1 MRLFGRSWIRGGGSA
16 LTIAVLMSGFLSG
29 PVSAVAPEQW
39 RFRTAADFDPGEF
52 QSVSIG
58 EDGALRLSSQ
68 LEEIFVASDPYLWSL
83 VMDRKGTLYAGSGN
97 DGKIFRVR
105 PGQEGELFFDG
116 EELEVHALAIARDGR
131 LYAGTSA
138 PGRVYRF
145 DAGGNAELFFDPEL
159 DYIWD
164 LAFLPDGDLLVA
176 TGPGGILYRVDREG
190 AEKVWF
196 DSEDTHIRSILISR
210 KGDTIIGTSG
220 QGLIVRISQEG
231 EPSVL
236 YDSPREEVVDL
247 AEGPD
252 GSLYAAT
259 LDQEKKPTVKPV
271 RGRAEIKKTPV
282 PVVRR
287 PAAARFNAVYRINPD
302 GITEEFWTA
311 KKEKLYSL
319 LWSEGKLLV
328 GTGDPGRVVAL
339 SEEGEATERI
349 RTTSGQV
356 TAMVSGP
363 HGSLFLATSNLGVVS
378 KLDSKSAGQGEYVS
392 IVKDTQTASDWGN
405 VSWKADTPGGTSVR
419 LMVRTGNTGK
429 PGRTWSEWSSP
440 YTDSSGTRIDRPKAR
455 YIQWKA
461 VLNSGGKKETP
472 ALREVMVAYL
482 QTNLAPGVESV
493 KILTPGTQFQRI
505 PSSNTN
511 NTVAKT
517 PTPKPVSST
526 SKVTTDKKKSKS
538 DSLAR
543 PERGV
548 RSSFQKGRRTARW
561 SATDP
566 NGDSLTFSVYF
577 RGEGEKLWKLLKEG
591 IKEKFHSWDATAMPD
606 GAYQIR
612 VVASD
617 TPSNPR
623 GEALEGEK
631 TSDFFFVD
639 HTPPQIEN
647 LDASV
652 RSGKAEITFLVTDSF
667 SLIETAHYSVD
678 AQEWQALYPE
688 DRVADSTSELF
699 RFETEDLVSG
709 EHTIVVRAADEM
721 GNRGSGKIILEIP

>member
-1 MRLFGRSWIRGGGSA
+1 MRLLWKSRIRDGGSA
-16 LTIAVLMSGFLSG
+16 LIIAILMSGFLSG
-29 PVSAVAPEQW
+29 PVSAVTPEQW

-52 QSVSIG
+52 QSVSID
-58 EDGALRLSSQ
+58 ENGAVRLSSR
-68 LEEIFVASDPYLWSL
+68 LEEIFVAPDPYLWSL
-83 VMDRKGTLYAGSGN
+83 VVDRKGTLYAGSGN
-97 DGKIFRVR
+97 DGKIFRVE

-116 EELEVHALAIARDGR
+116 EELEVHALALARNGR

-138 PGRVYRF
+138 PARVYRF
-145 DAGGNAELFFDPEL
+145 DADGNAEMFFDPER

-176 TGPGGILYRVDREG
+176 TGPGGILYRVDPEG
-190 AEKVWF
+190 AAKVWF

-210 KGDTIIGTSG
+210 KGDTVIGTSG
-220 QGLIVRISQEG
+220 QGLIVKISPEG
-231 EPSVL
+231 EPFVL
-236 YDSPREEVVDL
+236 YDSPKEEVVDL
-247 AEGPD
+247 AEAPD

-259 LDQEKKPTVKPV
+259 LQKGKKPTPKPV
-271 RGRAEIKKTPV
+271 RGGTEIRKTPAST
-282 PVVRR
+282 VRR
-287 PAAARFNAVYRINPD
+287 PSPPRNNVVYRIDPD
-302 GITEEFWTA
+302 GVPKEFWTA
-311 KKEKLYSL
+311 KKEKFYSL
-319 LWSEGKLLV
+319 LWSEGTLLV

-339 SEEGEATERI
+339 TGEGEATERI
-349 RTTSGQV
+349 RTSSAQV
-356 TAMVSGP
+356 TALVSGP
-363 HGSLFLATSNLGVVS
+363 RGSIFLATSNLGGVS
-378 KLDSKSAGQGEYVS
+378 KLDSESAGQGEYLS
-392 IVKDTQTASDWGN
+392 TVKDTRTVSDWGN
-405 VSWKADTPGGTSVR
+405 VSWKADTPQGSSVR
-419 LMVRTGNTGK
+419 LMVRTGNTAK
-429 PGRTWSEWSSP
+429 PDRTWSEWSTP

-461 VLNSGGKKETP
+461 VLDSGEKRGTP

-482 QTNLAPGVESV
+482 QTNLAPRVESV
-493 KILTPGTQFQRI
+493 KVLTPGTQYQRI
-505 PSSNTN
+505 PSSSSTS
-511 NTVAKT
+511 TESKP
-517 PTPKPVSST
+517 PTPVPVSST
-526 SKVTTDKKKSKS
+526 SKATDKKKSKS
-538 DSLAR
+538 ASLSR

-561 SATDP
+561 TATDA
-566 NGDSLTFSVYF
+566 NGDSLTYSVYF
-577 RGEGEKLWKLLKEG
+577 RGEGEKLWKVLKEG
-591 IKEKFHSWDATAMPD
+591 IKEKFLSWDATAMPD

-631 TSDFFFVD
+631 TSDSFFVD

-652 RSGKAEITFLVTDSF
+652 RAGKAEVTFLVTDSF
-667 SLIETAHYSVD
+667 SPIETAHYSVD

-688 DRVADSTSELF
+688 DRVADSISESF
-699 RFETEDLVSG
+699 RFETDDLISG